1 MNRRERGNRSAW
13 ALAVLAVACGVRSN
27 DEIPPELLEA
37 IAQRGG
43 SSNAYPDGPYGNG
56 LGDVAPDVCIRG
68 WHDPGAADYDPGQL
82 ERICLSD
89 FWDPEAR
96 EHSHL
101 LVNTSAIW
109 CSACRVEYGGSGSR
123 PSLSRHLSER
133 RERGLRMLGA
143 LFQDAAFEPA
153 GEAEVVAWARTY
165 SVDFSFGLDA
175 PFVMGA
181 FADAEVQPFNMV
193 IDTRTMRIVLRV
205 DGDEP
210 ATLWPAIDS
219 LLE

>member
-1 MNRRERGNRSAW
+1 MNLGGNRCVW
-13 ALAVLAVACGVRSN
+13 ALALLVTACGTRSN

-43 SSNAYPDGPYGNG
+43 SSSSYPEGPYGNR

-68 WHDPGAADYDPGQL
+68 WHDPSAEGYDPERL
-82 ERICLSD
+82 ERICFAD

-109 CSACRVEYGGSGSR
+109 CSACRVEYGGSGNR
-123 PSLSRHLSER
+123 PSLSQHLSER
-133 RERGLRMLGA
+133 RERGLRLLGA
-143 LFQDAAFEPA
+143 LFQNAALEPA
-153 GEAEVVAWARTY
+153 EETDAVTWARTY

-175 PFVMGA
+175 PFAMGA
-181 FADAEVQPFNMV
+181 FADAQVQPFNMV

>member
-1 MNRRERGNRSAW
+1 MIRRERSNRSGLW
-13 ALAVLAVACGVRSN
+13 LAVVFTACGTRSN
-27 DEIPPELLEA
+27 DEIPPALLDA
-37 IAQRGG
+37 IAQRGD
-43 SSNAYPDGPYGNG
+43 SAAAYPEGPYGG
-56 LGDVAPDVCIRG
+56 KLGDIAPDVCIRG
-68 WHDPGAADYDPGQL
+68 WHHPREADYDPERL

-96 EHSHL
+96 EHQLL

-109 CSACRVEYGGSGSR
+109 CSACRVEYGGSGNR

-133 RERGLRMLGA
+133 RGLRLLGA

-153 GEAEVVAWARTY
+153 DEADAVAWARTY
-165 SVDFSFGLDA
+165 AVDFSFGLDA

-193 IDTRTMRIVLRV
+193 IDTRSMRIVLQV

-210 ATLWPAIDS
+210 TTLWPAIDS